1 MITKEQAKETLRAL
15 AARKDLGIGAFLE
28 LLEELAVK
36 AAASGFSLKE
46 IRA

>member
-1 MITKEQAKETLRAL
+1 MITKEQAKATLRAL
-15 AARKDLGIGAFLE
+15 AARKDLGIDALLE